1 MKKNIIL
8 LFTAIALNEDL
19 VASVVQPTEK
29 IENKTTEQ
37 NGQTE
42 TNAQPNANDNDNN
55 NSNVKKL
62 DTNVDQAIE
71 KIENKNREQDD
82 KNKKAIETKSNEN
95 NESEGQKASHE
106 AESSKGKED
115 ILIEKISKDFAFFN
129 PKNIITGK
137 QLDPKNATVE
147 DVKKYSNYIATI
159 ANIYDSDYY
168 VDADSDDLY
177 QLLDDI
183 EEEIPSKFIVAAQK
197 VIQETSEKVKEKLGV
212 TLFDIQFIDA
222 NSGAILND
230 SDSLDVIRRMNRESR
245 KGNPYKFI
253 CGMIASLK
261 AVSSLDQ
268 SIDRWNS
275 LGVAMDMGSFLSDLE
290 IFVNYL
296 CSNSTANMNN
306 ATDSDKRIYNITDES
321 LEILNTM
328 LSEAAC
334 KKHYSIYRASALV
347 SSIGDIDSLHK
358 YYITASIDEELLLF
372 YPTRAKLEQD
382 ISNKT
387 KMYIAELNK
396 RFNDKS
402 NFDKNKVEQYAKIIL
417 GISETKKDT
426 VSFICNKLISGYI
439 DVIDKIRDEKSKI
452 HETMSPFQEYT
463 RKKRTDFIQELTKN
477 NANNEENQYEKF
489 KRISPWGQQCIDYR
503 KVEEHLE
510 SIDPK
515 FKENKECEMKY
526 NRALSEIETRLQK
539 LDIVDFTMFVSP
551 IIILNALNENNKLF
565 EKLKLKDRGFDII
578 PLGEEIESSLE
589 CIYNLFPDD
598 FDRINITEKTI
609 EDIIKKYKEYK
620 TNNEHIASNTLL
632 SMLPILKI
640 LDNADISE
648 NYFKMLRFTFESH
661 IYG

>member
-1 MKKNIIL
+1 MKKNMIL

-29 IENKTTEQ
+29 TENKTTEQ
-37 NGQTE
+37 NDQTE
-42 TNAQPNANDNDNN
+42 TNAQSNAKNNDISNL
-55 NSNVKKL
+55 NVKKL
-62 DTNVDQAIE
+62 DTKAGQTVE
-71 KIENKNREQDD
+71 KIANTHKEQDD
-82 KNKKAIETKSNEN
+82 N
-95 NESEGQKASHE
+95 NNGDKSEGQKASHE
-106 AESSKGKED
+106 AENSKSKED

-137 QLDPKNATVE
+137 QLDPENATVE

-159 ANIYDSDYY
+159 FKVYDSDYY
-168 VDADSDDLY
+168 VDADRYDLR

-183 EEEIPSKFIVAAQK
+183 EKNEIQSKFIVAAQK
-197 VIQETSEKVKEKLGV
+197 VIQKISDKVKEKLGV
-212 TLFDIQFIDA
+212 SLFDIQFIDA
-222 NSGAILND
+222 NSGVILSD
-230 SDSLDVIRRMNRESR
+230 SDNLDVIRGMNRENR

-253 CGMIASLK
+253 CGMIASLE
-261 AVSSLDQ
+261 AASSLDQ
-268 SIDRWNS
+268 SINQWNS

-296 CSNSTANMNN
+296 CSNNAANMNN

-328 LSEAAC
+328 LSEEAC

-347 SSIGDIDSLHK
+347 SSIGDINSLHK
-358 YYITASIDEELLLF
+358 YYITTSINNELLLF

-382 ISNKT
+382 RSNKT

-417 GISETKKDT
+417 GISETKKDI

-439 DVIDKIRDEKSKI
+439 DVIDKIRDERSKI
-452 HETMSPFQEYT
+452 HETMSTFQEYMRKT
-463 RKKRTDFIQELTKN
+463 RNDFIQELEKKDKELKKN

-489 KRISPWGQQCIDYR
+489 KCSSPWGQQYIDYR

-510 SIDPK
+510 SIDQK
-515 FKENKECEMKY
+515 FKENKECERKY
-526 NRALSEIETRLQK
+526 HSALSEIEKRLQK

-551 IIILNALNENNKLF
+551 IIILDALNENNKLF
-565 EKLKLKDRGFDII
+565 GKLKLKDMGFDII

-589 CIYNLFPDD
+589 CIYNLFPND

-609 EDIIKKYKEYK
+609 ENIIKKYKEYK

-632 SMLPILKI
+632 SMLPILKN
-640 LDNADISE
+640 LNNADISE